1 MKHLYIYTQRE
12 REKFTFWVL
21 RTEGLEGSIE
31 GLEAGNIE
39 EELDRE
45 CFERERDDN
54 EISIGETKK
63 GKVCIFGWREM
74 RMI

>member
-21 RTEGLEGSIE
+21 RTEGLEGSID
-31 GLEAGNIE
+31 GLEAGIE

-45 CFERERDDN
+45 CFERDDN
-54 EISIGETKK
+54 EIAIGETKK